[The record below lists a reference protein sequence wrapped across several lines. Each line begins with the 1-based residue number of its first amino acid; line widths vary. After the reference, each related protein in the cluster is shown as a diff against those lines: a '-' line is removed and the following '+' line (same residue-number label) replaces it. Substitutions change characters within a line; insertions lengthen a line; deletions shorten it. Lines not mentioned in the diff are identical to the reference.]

1 MFTLILVYVLIYRQN
16 VVVQSIWIIALQLIY
31 LEMSS
36 NYCFEQNI
44 LQLYNLYVCFCVIL
58 NLFIDEGDAIVPSLP
73 SLPPPD
79 PKGTI
84 YQ

>member
-1 MFTLILVYVLIYRQN
+1 M
-16 VVVQSIWIIALQLIY
+16 
-31 LEMSS
+31 
-36 NYCFEQNI
+36 

-58 NLFIDEGDAIVPSLP
+58 TLSIDEGDAVVPSLP
-73 SLPPPD
+73 SLPAPYD